1 MKRTRGKLLG
11 TGLGEYEQPFTCIFL
26 VEMEY
31 RAYKGMLIEDLPQN
45 NYHSW

>member
-1 MKRTRGKLLG
+1 MKRIREKSFG
-11 TGLGEYEQPFTCIFL
+11 TGLDKYEQPFTCIFL

-31 RAYKGMLIEDLPQN
+31 RAYKRMLIEDPLQN